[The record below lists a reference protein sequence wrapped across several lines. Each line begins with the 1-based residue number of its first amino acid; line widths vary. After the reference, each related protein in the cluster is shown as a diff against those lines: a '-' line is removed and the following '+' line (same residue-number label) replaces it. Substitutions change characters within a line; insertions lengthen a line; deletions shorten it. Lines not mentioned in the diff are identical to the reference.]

1 LYSTIDSEPS
11 DGAHTIRNISTQNT
25 LESRGTHYYTIV
37 TDSAAKLLEAPH
49 DFEVDATN
57 QEKYNVLWNVII
69 KHHIVWISHEINRCE
84 TVGIR
89 YY

>member
-1 LYSTIDSEPS
+1 MALIQYAIFQRRALLKVEVPTIHS
-11 DGAHTIRNISTQNT
+11 
-25 LESRGTHYYTIV
+25 LV

-84 TVGIR
+84 IVCIR